1 MSVLPSFPI
10 AAPDEMPAKGT
21 IALVGAGPGAA
32 DLLTLRAVAR
42 LQAADVIF
50 YDRLVDPDVLAL
62 AGPRAEL
69 VFVGKEVGA
78 HAWPQEQINAVIVA
92 AALRGRNVVRLKS
105 GDPGIFGRAAEELEA
120 ARMHGIETEIVP
132 GVTAAMAAAARA
144 GIPLTTRGETD
155 ALVLAT
161 GHARAGDPLPDCARH
176 ARPGVALALYMA
188 VSQAERITRSL
199 LETGMPEDAPLTIAV
214 EVSKP
219 GERIITGRLVDLP
232 ALLVQHGVTG
242 CAAILASWPKMAKA
256 GVCEGATGKAL
267 A

>member
-42 LQAADVIF
+42 LQSADVIF
-50 YDRLVDPDVLAL
+50 YDRLVDPGVLAL

-92 AALRGRNVVRLKS
+92 AALQGRNVVRLKS

-120 ARMHGIETEIVP
+120 AHMHGIETEIVP

-144 GIPLTTRGETD
+144 GIPLTTRGETE

-161 GHARAGDPLPDCARH
+161 GHARAGDPMPDCARH
-176 ARPGVALALYMA
+176 ARPGVTLALYMA
-188 VSQAERITRSL
+188 VSQSGRITRSL
-199 LETGMPEDAPLTIAV
+199 LEAGMPEDAPLTIAV

-232 ALLVQHGVTG
+232 ELLARHEVTG
-242 CAAILASWPKMAKA
+242 CAAIIASWPKMAEG
-256 GVCEGATGKAL
+256 GVTRRATATVS

>member
-1 MSVLPSFPI
+1 MSFLPSFPV
-10 AAPDEMPAKGT
+10 ATPEQMPRKGT

-50 YDRLVDPDVLAL
+50 YDRLVDPEVLAL
-62 AGPRAEL
+62 AGSDTEL

-78 HAWPQEQINAVIVA
+78 HSWPQEQINAVIVA
-92 AALRGRNVVRLKS
+92 AALQGRNVVRLKS

-132 GVTAAMAAAARA
+132 GVTAAMAAAAHA
-144 GIPLTTRGETD
+144 GMPLTTRGETD

-161 GHARAGDPLPDCARH
+161 GHAREGAPMPDCARH
-176 ARPGVALALYMA
+176 ARPGVTLALYMA
-188 VSQAERITRSL
+188 VGQSMRITTSL
-199 LETGMPEDAPLTIAV
+199 LDAGMPEDAPVTIAV

-219 GERIITGRLVDLP
+219 GERVIRGRLVDLP
-232 ALLVQHGVTG
+232 ALLVQHRVKG
-242 CAAILASWPKMAKA
+242 CAAIIANWPKMAEA
-256 GVCEGATGKAL
+256 GVCEEAAVKAL